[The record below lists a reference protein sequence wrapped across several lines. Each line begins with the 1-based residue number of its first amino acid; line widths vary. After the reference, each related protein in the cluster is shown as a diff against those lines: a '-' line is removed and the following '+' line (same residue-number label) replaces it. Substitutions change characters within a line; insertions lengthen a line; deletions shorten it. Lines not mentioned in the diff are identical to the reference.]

1 MYLIDDIDEP
11 DFLVLKAADRFHCI
25 LHSGEIALSDG
36 TTMVL
41 VIFVVRRASSGLFD
55 MFIVNKFFRQ
65 DRTTNHTLMS
75 KKDIPADDVDQD
87 VSNTSSTFGLGLKLR
102 GGTDIQWDELD
113 LRKVS
118 GRDEQIERIRRW
130 GKLRN
135 VRVGDSST

>member
-11 DFLVLKAADRFHCI
+11 DFLVLKAADRFRCI
-25 LHSGEIALSDG
+25 LHSGEITLTDG

-65 DRTTNHTLMS
+65 NQTTNHTLMC
-75 KKDIPADDVDQD
+75 KKDIPADGIELA
-87 VSNTSSTFGLGLKLR
+87 VSTTSSTFGLGLKLK

-113 LRKVS
+113 LRKAS
-118 GRDEQIERIRRW
+118 GREEQIQRIKRW

-135 VRVGDSST
+135 IRAGDSNA